1 MPETKTGKQSGLNTN
16 VNLLRK
22 FLFERRGE
30 WLYIKSNKKLPEKK
44 MIGLEKERI
53 NYKGI

>member
-16 VNLLRK
+16 FNLLRK

-44 MIGLEKERI
+44 TIGLEKERI